1 MDPEIEHSLIWSR
14 VPVFHPALVPPA
26 IDARVQQDGLC
37 GFTGSTDPVESLPS
51 LESCL
56 PVLSDWGITMD
67 KLVRSVRG
75 SEAEETVVEN
85 AGREVREF
93 VKRRWKES
101 QWETAWFVNP
111 PVRLML
117 CQYSLFILR
126 VCRL

>member
-1 MDPEIEHSLIWSR
+1 MDPEIEQSLIWSR
-14 VPVFHPALVPPA
+14 VPVFHPTLVPPA
-26 IDARVQQDGLC
+26 IDARVQQDGIW